1 MFTLNCKGRLL
12 LLEKPVVMGI
22 INLTPDSFYSG
33 SRQQATDAV
42 LAEAGKMLQEGAMI
56 LDLGAQSTRPGSE
69 RVSEEEELKR
79 LVPALEALS
88 QQFPEA
94 FISVD
99 TFYASVAKAAV
110 EAGAC
115 MVNDISAGN
124 MDPAMISTVA
134 SLSVPYVLMH
144 MKGSPQTMQ
153 QNTDYTDV
161 TREVLDYLIWK
172 KAEITKAGIR
182 DIIIDP
188 GFGFAKNAAQNFTL
202 LKNIHLFRLLDAPL
216 LLGISRKSFIW
227 KTLGL
232 TPEEALEGTIAM
244 NTAGLLGG
252 AAILRVHDVK
262 EAVQTIR
269 LVTALQAG

>member
-1 MFTLNCKGRLL
+1 
-12 LLEKPVVMGI
+12 
-22 INLTPDSFYSG
+22 
-33 SRQQATDAV
+33 
-42 LAEAGKMLQEGAMI
+42 MLQEGAMI

-79 LVPALEALS
+79 LLPALEALS

-115 MVNDISAGN
+115 VVNDISAGN

-172 KAEITKAGIR
+172 KAEIAKAGIR

>member
-79 LVPALEALS
+79 LLPALEALS

-94 FISVD
+94 YISVD

-262 EAVQTIR
+262 EAVQTIK

>member
-172 KAEITKAGIR
+172 KAEIAKAGIR

>member
-79 LVPALEALS
+79 LLPALEALS

-124 MDPAMISTVA
+124 LDPAMISTVA

-172 KAEITKAGIR
+172 KAEIAKAGIR

>member
-79 LVPALEALS
+79 LLPALEALS

-94 FISVD
+94 YISVD

-124 MDPAMISTVA
+124 LDPAMISTVA

>member
-79 LVPALEALS
+79 LLPALEALS

-94 FISVD
+94 YISVD

-124 MDPAMISTVA
+124 LDPAMISTVA

-172 KAEITKAGIR
+172 KAEIAKAGIR

-202 LKNIHLFRLLDAPL
+202 LKNIHLFCLLDASL

-262 EAVQTIR
+262 EAVQTIK

>member
-79 LVPALEALS
+79 LLPALEALS

-172 KAEITKAGIR
+172 KAEIAKAGIR

>member
-79 LVPALEALS
+79 LLPALEALS

>member
-124 MDPAMISTVA
+124 LDPAMISTVA

-172 KAEITKAGIR
+172 KAEIAKAGIR

-262 EAVQTIR
+262 EAVQTIK

>member
-33 SRQQATDAV
+33 SRQQAKDAV
-42 LAEAGKMLQEGAMI
+42 LTQAEKMLKEGAQI

-69 RVSEEEELKR
+69 RVSADEEKQR
-79 LVPALEALS
+79 LLEPLAALS
-88 QQFPEA
+88 ARFPEA

-99 TFYASVAKAAV
+99 TFYAAVAKAAV
-110 EAGAC
+110 ESGAC
-115 MVNDISAGN
+115 MVNDISAGAL
-124 MDPAMISTVA
+124 DPEMIATIA

-153 QNTDYTDV
+153 QQTVYQDL
-161 TREVLDYLIWK
+161 TREVLDYLVWK
-172 KAEITKAGIR
+172 KAEIEKAGIR

-188 GFGFAKNAAQNFTL
+188 GFGFAKTVSQNFTL
-202 LKNIHLFRLLDAPL
+202 LKNIHLFSQLGAPL

-227 KTLGL
+227 KTLGV
-232 TPEEALEGTIAM
+232 TADEALEGTIAM
-244 NTAGLLGG
+244 QTAGLLGG
-252 AAILRVHDVK
+252 ASLLRVHDVK
-262 EAVQTIR
+262 AAVQTIE

>member
-33 SRQQATDAV
+33 SRQLATDAV
-42 LAEAGKMLQEGAMI
+42 LAAAEKMLKDGAMI

-69 RVSEEEELKR
+69 RVTEEEELNR
-79 LVPALEALS
+79 LLTALEALS
-88 QQFPEA
+88 KEFPEA

-99 TFYASVAKAAV
+99 TFYAAVAKAAV
-110 EAGAC
+110 ETGAC
-115 MVNDISAGN
+115 MVNDISAGSL
-124 MDPAMISTVA
+124 DPAMISTVA

-144 MKGSPQTMQ
+144 MKGSPQNMQ
-153 QNTDYTDV
+153 QNTDYSNV
-161 TREVLDYLIWK
+161 TREVLEYLIWK
-172 KAEITKAGIR
+172 KAELEKAGIR

-202 LKNIHLFRLLDAPL
+202 LKNIHLFSLLGAPL

-227 KTLGL
+227 KTLGVS
-232 TPEEALEGTIAM
+232 PEQALEGTIAM

-252 AAILRVHDVK
+252 ASILRVHDVK
-262 EAVQTIR
+262 EAVQTIE
-269 LVTALQAG
+269 LVSALQAG

>member
-262 EAVQTIR
+262 EAVQTIK

>member
-79 LVPALEALS
+79 LLPALEALS

-94 FISVD
+94 YISVD

>member
-124 MDPAMISTVA
+124 LDPAMISTVA

>member
-94 FISVD
+94 YISVD

-262 EAVQTIR
+262 EAVQTIK

>member
-79 LVPALEALS
+79 LLPALEALS

-94 FISVD
+94 YISVD

-124 MDPAMISTVA
+124 LDPAMISTVA

-262 EAVQTIR
+262 EAVQTIK

>member
-79 LVPALEALS
+79 LLPALEALS

-94 FISVD
+94 YISVD

-172 KAEITKAGIR
+172 KAEIAKAGIR

>member
-33 SRQQATDAV
+33 SRQQATDAI
-42 LAEAGKMLQEGAMI
+42 LAAAEKMLKDGAMI

-69 RVSEEEELKR
+69 RVTEEEELNR
-79 LVPALEALS
+79 LLTALEALS
-88 QQFPEA
+88 KEFPEA

-99 TFYASVAKAAV
+99 TFYAAVAKAAV
-110 EAGAC
+110 ETGAC
-115 MVNDISAGN
+115 MVNDISAGSL
-124 MDPAMISTVA
+124 DPAMISTVA

-144 MKGSPQTMQ
+144 MKGSPQNMQ
-153 QNTDYTDV
+153 QNTDYSNV
-161 TREVLDYLIWK
+161 TREVLEYLIWK
-172 KAEITKAGIR
+172 KAELEKAGIR

-202 LKNIHLFRLLDAPL
+202 LKNIHLFSLLGAPL

-227 KTLGL
+227 KTLGVS
-232 TPEEALEGTIAM
+232 PEQALEGTIAM

-252 AAILRVHDVK
+252 ASILRVHDVK
-262 EAVQTIR
+262 EAVQTIE
-269 LVTALQAG
+269 LVSALQAG

>member
-22 INLTPDSFYSG
+22 INLTPDSFYSS

-94 FISVD
+94 YISVD

-124 MDPAMISTVA
+124 LDPAMISTVA

-172 KAEITKAGIR
+172 KAEIAKAGIR

>member
-124 MDPAMISTVA
+124 LDPAMISTVA

-262 EAVQTIR
+262 EAVQTIK

>member
-79 LVPALEALS
+79 LLPALEALS

-124 MDPAMISTVA
+124 LDPAMISTVA

-262 EAVQTIR
+262 EAVQTIK

>member
-56 LDLGAQSTRPGSE
+56 LALGAQSTRPGSE
-69 RVSEEEELKR
+69 RGSEEEELKR
-79 LVPALEALS
+79 LLPALEALS

-94 FISVD
+94 YISVD

-124 MDPAMISTVA
+124 LDPAMISTVA

-172 KAEITKAGIR
+172 KAEIAKAGIR

>member
-79 LVPALEALS
+79 LLPALEALS

-262 EAVQTIR
+262 EAVQTIK

>member
-94 FISVD
+94 YISVD

-124 MDPAMISTVA
+124 LDPAMISTVA

-172 KAEITKAGIR
+172 KAEIAKAGIR

>member
-79 LVPALEALS
+79 LLPALEALS

-94 FISVD
+94 YISVD

-124 MDPAMISTVA
+124 LDPAMISTVA

-172 KAEITKAGIR
+172 KAEIAKAGIR

-262 EAVQTIR
+262 EAVQTIK